1 MDEIE
6 KLSINISP
14 FSQPAE
20 YRLYR
25 RDNAVLTLTLTLQG
39 TDALTSPLLPAFS
52 HPLTRIFGQNRSQ

>member
-20 YRLYR
+20 YRLNQSNE
-25 RDNAVLTLTLTLQG
+25 DITLNG
-39 TDALTSPLLPAFS
+39 
-52 HPLTRIFGQNRSQ
+52 GG

>member
-20 YRLYR
+20 YRLYL
-25 RDNAVLTLTLTLQG
+25 NI
-39 TDALTSPLLPAFS
+39 ALKPIHGKERKLSE
-52 HPLTRIFGQNRSQ
+52 H

>member
-20 YRLYR
+20 YRVKYGKLGSYLALL
-25 RDNAVLTLTLTLQG
+25 RDTPLMRVLSIILDTAIQ
-39 TDALTSPLLPAFS
+39 AS
-52 HPLTRIFGQNRSQ
+52 